1 MERRNKSISCKSTF
15 MVGDLVEHTNLVG
28 YRGII
33 RKIVKYRGSHNQLP
47 RVVSVMWFPPTSVH
61 LKPRWSMQ
69 DKVTGTTD
77 TSVLDL
83 RLISSAG
90 KVN

>member
-1 MERRNKSISCKSTF
+1 MSKRTRPSF
-15 MVGDLVEHTNLVG
+15 AVGDLVEHTVHVG

-33 RKIVKYRGSHNQLP
+33 CDIVKYRAHNHP
-47 RVVSVMWFPPTSVH
+47 RIVSVAWFPPTSEAFK
-61 LKPRWSMQ
+61 LAKWKE

-83 RLISSAG
+83 TRLSTAA
-90 KVN
+90 